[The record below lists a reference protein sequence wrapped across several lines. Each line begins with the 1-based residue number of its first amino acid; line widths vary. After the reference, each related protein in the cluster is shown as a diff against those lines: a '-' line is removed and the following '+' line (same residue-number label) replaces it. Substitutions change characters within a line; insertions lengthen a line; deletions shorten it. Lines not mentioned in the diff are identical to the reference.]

1 MAENAVNTAASTPT
15 VTKVMTSPLT
25 PEKRPQSN
33 GHASPIYQKTNQ
45 DSPSIKHTDA
55 LTPPTV
61 TEKKTQTNGHA
72 SPSRHPANTNSHAGK
87 QYMEGYL
94 KTDDRMRLAKERR
107 EERERG
113 LAAREQAIKEKE
125 RRAQLQY
132 EKTVEERWK
141 RLEEQRQKEE
151 LRRAAV
157 EEKRRQQL
165 EEEKERLEAL
175 MRRSL
180 ERSLQLEN
188 RNKRWAWGPNGTA
201 QGDWEN
207 APPSLSAA
215 SAHPHDLA
223 APSPAAIESG
233 NAHHGHLNSMDKL
246 KVNRLVTHT
255 HSSLAHCNSAAELH
269 LSCLRCKVPS
279 SPHRG
284 SPSRRRNNHVPTEES
299 SGTLSAPNTPKKERL
314 RRERR
319 TGSPATGSPVRRA
332 KSPADVTRRSASPAT
347 PKLLPKSRTQS
358 PCTVRQYPPSP
369 MKHRPATPVS
379 DSNRKTED
387 KQAEIVK
394 SEDPKVGRSL
404 KAEIHQNKSPN
415 NESLDKAPKMET
427 TVSSTPPPERR
438 TIKIENH
445 INGSKEKKSVV
456 LENQQKKNEK
466 LETPEKK
473 HPITNCND
481 VTANKCADP
490 SPVNSPG
497 RVVAGT
503 TDAEEASRLL
513 AERRRLARVLKEQE
527 EKQRRELEEQE
538 KLKSERLKK
547 RQLEERARQEEKAR
561 QAEEEKCRHEQ
572 ERKKRE
578 QEEKKHKE
586 KELQAQMEKEK
597 EEAEIRAQKDA
608 ERQRQKRE
616 IFKQQE
622 EQERQQR
629 KKRIEEIMKRTRK
642 GDGEMKREDS
652 PEPLSP
658 VSHPISPP
666 GGNHLTSSSEVKS
679 QANPIQTTSVHGQI
693 DKQESPGK
701 RPENGCSNEQM
712 KSPAHMPAKNPF
724 LNGQVNINSTAVK
737 TEEKGKVSEENAKT
751 IRQESKQVKT
761 QSLQVKEQIK
771 REDTSAAK
779 VQVNPLKSSPENTVA
794 NIKSIVMTDSKPQV
808 YTQVKVPT
816 NIPTHNL
823 QENYLANG
831 KCQTITQVAK
841 QEASNQVKTA
851 DPVQMNGQATAQGPR
866 KDITGKKSDIPHAN
880 AQRSST
886 VTVPQAK
893 TFTQAGRHTITQVKS
908 KEGGNDNLPS
918 SFTSLQESKPP
929 LPLIRLDTLEG
940 KSGAAEDSADEVQYM
955 EVSPVSREELI
966 SIPEFSPVNSPQ
978 QNGMNN
984 MCALE
989 DLLDLTGQ
997 VAYPRLS
1004 PAASLGDC
1012 NKNLIEGVCSPGS
1025 DSKLIPPSSDKH
1037 HVQ

>member
-1 MAENAVNTAASTPT
+1 MAENAVNTAVSTT
-15 VTKVMTSPLT
+15 TAVTKVMTSPLT
-25 PEKRPQSN
+25 PEKRAQSN
-33 GHASPIYQKTNQ
+33 GHASPTYQKTNQ
-45 DSPSIKHTDA
+45 GSPSIKHTDA

-94 KTDDRMRLAKERR
+94 NTDDRMRLAKERR

-188 RNKRWAWGPNGTA
+188 RNKRWAWGPNGTT
-201 QGDWEN
+201 Q
-207 APPSLSAA
+207 
-215 SAHPHDLA
+215 
-223 APSPAAIESG
+223 
-233 NAHHGHLNSMDKL
+233 
-246 KVNRLVTHT
+246 
-255 HSSLAHCNSAAELH
+255 
-269 LSCLRCKVPS
+269 VPS

-284 SPSRRRNNHVPTEES
+284 SPSRRRNNPVPTEES

-394 SEDPKVGRSL
+394 SQDPKVGRSL

-456 LENQQKKNEK
+456 LESQQKNNEK

-473 HPITNCND
+473 HPKSNCND

-608 ERQRQKRE
+608 KRQRQERE

-751 IRQESKQVKT
+751 IRQESEQVKP
-761 QSLQVKEQIK
+761 QSLQVKEEIK

-779 VQVNPLKSSPENTVA
+779 VQVTPLKSSPENTVA

-816 NIPTHNL
+816 NIPTHEL

-866 KDITGKKSDIPHAN
+866 KDITGKKSDIPHSN
-880 AQRSST
+880 GQGSST

-984 MCALE
+984 MRALE

>member
-1 MAENAVNTAASTPT
+1 MAESAVSTTT

-33 GHASPIYQKTNQ
+33 GHASPTYQKTNQ
-45 DSPSIKHTDA
+45 GSPSIKHTDA

-72 SPSRHPANTNSHAGK
+72 SPSRHPPNTNAHAD
-87 QYMEGYL
+87 MEGYL

-107 EERERG
+107 EERERS

-207 APPSLSAA
+207 APPPLSAA
-215 SAHPHDLA
+215 SALPHDLA

-233 NAHHGHLNSMDKL
+233 N
-246 KVNRLVTHT
+246 
-255 HSSLAHCNSAAELH
+255 
-269 LSCLRCKVPS
+269 VPS
-279 SPHRG
+279 SPHRSPYRG
-284 SPSRRRNNHVPTEES
+284 SPSRRRNNPMPTEES
-299 SGTLSAPNTPKKERL
+299 SGALSAPNTPKKERL

-332 KSPADVTRRSASPAT
+332 KSPDVTRRSASPAT

-379 DSNRKTED
+379 DSSRKTED
-387 KQAEIVK
+387 KQAEDIK
-394 SEDPKVGRSL
+394 GLDPKEGRSL
-404 KAEIHQNKSPN
+404 KSEIHQNKSPN
-415 NESLDKAPKMET
+415 NESLDKNPKMET
-427 TVSSTPPPERR
+427 SAFSTPPPERR
-438 TIKIENH
+438 AIKIENH

-456 LENQQKKNEK
+456 LENQQKKTDK
-466 LETPEKK
+466 METPEKK
-473 HPITNCND
+473 HPKSNCND
-481 VTANKCADP
+481 MTADP
-490 SPVNSPG
+490 SPLNSPG
-497 RVVAGT
+497 KVVAGM

-513 AERRRLARVLKEQE
+513 AERRRLARILKEQE

-538 KLKSERLKK
+538 KLKSEQLKK

-561 QAEEEKCRHEQ
+561 QAEEEKCRQEQ

-578 QEEKKHKE
+578 QDEKKQKE

-608 ERQRQKRE
+608 ERQRQERE
-616 IFKQQE
+616 LFKQQE

-642 GDGEMKREDS
+642 SDGEMKREDS

-658 VSHPISPP
+658 VSYPVSPP
-666 GGNHLTSSSEVKS
+666 GSNHLISNAEVKS
-679 QANPIQTTSVHGQI
+679 QANSIQPTSVHGQS
-693 DKQESPGK
+693 DKPGK
-701 RPENGCSNEQM
+701 RPENTCANEQM
-712 KSPAHMPAKNPF
+712 KSPAHVPSKNPS
-724 LNGQVNINSTAVK
+724 LNGHINMNSAAVK
-737 TEEKGKVSEENAKT
+737 TQEKEKLSEEKAKT
-751 IRQESKQVKT
+751 IRQEREHAKT
-761 QSLQVKEQIK
+761 QVKEEIK
-771 REDTSAAK
+771 REDASAAK
-779 VQVNPLKSSPENTVA
+779 VQGTPLKSSPENTVA
-794 NIKSIVMTDSKPQV
+794 NIKSIVTTDNKSQGS
-808 YTQVKVPT
+808 TQTKAPA
-816 NIPTHNL
+816 NMPTH
-823 QENYLANG
+823 YLTNG
-831 KCQTITQVAK
+831 KSQTITQVA
-841 QEASNQVKTA
+841 SNQMKTL
-851 DPVQMNGQATAQGPR
+851 DSVQMNGQATARGPT
-866 KDITGKKSDIPHAN
+866 KEITVKKSDIPHAN
-880 AQRSST
+880 VQGSSN
-886 VTVPQAK
+886 VTVPQA
-893 TFTQAGRHTITQVKS
+893 GRHMITQVKP

-918 SFTSLQESKPP
+918 SLTPLPESKPP

-940 KSGAAEDSADEVQYM
+940 KSGAADEVQYM
-955 EVSPVSREELI
+955 EVSPVSKEELI

-984 MCALE
+984 MRALE

-1025 DSKLIPPSSDKH
+1025 DSKLIPTNPPASDKR

>member
-1 MAENAVNTAASTPT
+1 MAENTVNTAVSTT
-15 VTKVMTSPLT
+15 TAVTKVMTSPLT
-25 PEKRPQSN
+25 PEKRPQINSH
-33 GHASPIYQKTNQ
+33 GSPTYQKTNQ
-45 DSPSIKHTDA
+45 GSPSPKHTDA

-72 SPSRHPANTNSHAGK
+72 SPSRHPPNTNALAGK

-107 EERERG
+107 EEREKS

-165 EEEKERLEAL
+165 EEEKERLETL
-175 MRRSL
+175 MRKSL
-180 ERSLQLEN
+180 ERSLHLEN
-188 RNKRWAWGPNGTA
+188 RNKRWAWGPNGTT
-201 QGDWEN
+201 Q
-207 APPSLSAA
+207 
-215 SAHPHDLA
+215 
-223 APSPAAIESG
+223 
-233 NAHHGHLNSMDKL
+233 
-246 KVNRLVTHT
+246 
-255 HSSLAHCNSAAELH
+255 
-269 LSCLRCKVPS
+269 VPS
-279 SPHRG
+279 SPHRLPYRG
-284 SPSRRRNNHVPTEES
+284 SPSRRRNNPVPTEES
-299 SGTLSAPNTPKKERL
+299 SRALSAPNTPKKERL

-387 KQAEIVK
+387 KQAEDIR
-394 SEDPKVGRSL
+394 SQDPKEGRSL
-404 KAEIHQNKSPN
+404 KTEINPNRSPN
-415 NESLDKAPKMET
+415 SESPDKEPKMET
-427 TVSSTPPPERR
+427 SVSSTPPPERR

-445 INGSKEKKSVV
+445 INGSKEKKSAV
-456 LENQQKKNEK
+456 LENQQKKDEK
-466 LETPEKK
+466 VETPEKK
-473 HPITNCND
+473 NSKSNCND
-481 VTANKCADP
+481 VTAEP
-490 SPVNSPG
+490 SPLNSPG
-497 RVVAGT
+497 KVVTGT

-538 KLKSERLKK
+538 KIKSEQIKK

-561 QAEEEKCRHEQ
+561 QANEEKCRQEQ

-578 QEEKKHKE
+578 QEEKKQKE

-597 EEAEIRAQKDA
+597 VEAEIRAQKDA
-608 ERQRQKRE
+608 ERQRQERE
-616 IFKQQE
+616 LFKQQE

-629 KKRIEEIMKRTRK
+629 KKRIDEIMKRTRK
-642 GDGEMKREDS
+642 SDGEMKREDS

-666 GGNHLTSSSEVKS
+666 GRNHLISNSQVKS
-679 QANPIQTTSVHGQI
+679 QASSIQTTSVHGQT

-701 RPENGCSNEQM
+701 RPENGHANEQM
-712 KSPAHMPAKNPF
+712 NSPAHMPSKNPF
-724 LNGQVNINSTAVK
+724 LNTHVNMNSAAGK
-737 TEEKGKVSEENAKT
+737 TQEKEKVSEENAKT
-751 IRQESKQVKT
+751 IRQESKEVKT
-761 QSLQVKEQIK
+761 QSLQMKEEIK
-771 REDTSAAK
+771 REDASAAK
-779 VQVNPLKSSPENTVA
+779 VQVTPLKSSPENTVA
-794 NIKSIVMTDSKPQV
+794 NIKSIVMTDNKS
-808 YTQVKVPT
+808 QVKAPANT
-816 NIPTHNL
+816 PTHNNL
-823 QENYLANG
+823 TNG
-831 KCQTITQVAK
+831 KSQTITQVVK
-841 QEASNQVKTA
+841 QEANIQVKTP
-851 DPVQMNGQATAQGPR
+851 DSVQMNGQATAQGP
-866 KDITGKKSDIPHAN
+866 KKEITVKKSDIPHAN
-880 AQRSST
+880 GQGSST

-893 TFTQAGRHTITQVKS
+893 TVPQAGGHMITQKP
-908 KEGGNDNLPS
+908 KESGNDEPPS
-918 SFTSLQESKPP
+918 SLTPLSESKPP
-929 LPLIRLDTLEG
+929 LPLIRLEG
-940 KSGAAEDSADEVQYM
+940 KSGAADEVQYM
-955 EVSPVSREELI
+955 EVSPVSKEELI
-966 SIPEFSPVNSPQ
+966 SIPEFTPVNSPQ
-978 QNGMNN
+978 QNGMSN
-984 MCALE
+984 MRALE

-1012 NKNLIEGVCSPGS
+1012 NKNLIEGICSPGA
-1025 DSKLIPPSSDKH
+1025 DSKLIPTNPPASDKH

>member
-1 MAENAVNTAASTPT
+1 MAENTVNTAVSTT
-15 VTKVMTSPLT
+15 TAVTKVMTSPLT
-25 PEKRPQSN
+25 PEKRPQINSH
-33 GHASPIYQKTNQ
+33 GSPTYQKTNQ
-45 DSPSIKHTDA
+45 GSSSPKHTDA

-72 SPSRHPANTNSHAGK
+72 SPSRHPPNTNALAGK

-107 EERERG
+107 EEREKS

-165 EEEKERLEAL
+165 EEEKERLETL
-175 MRRSL
+175 MRKSL
-180 ERSLQLEN
+180 ERSLHLEN
-188 RNKRWAWGPNGTA
+188 RNKRWAWGPNGTT
-201 QGDWEN
+201 Q
-207 APPSLSAA
+207 
-215 SAHPHDLA
+215 
-223 APSPAAIESG
+223 
-233 NAHHGHLNSMDKL
+233 
-246 KVNRLVTHT
+246 
-255 HSSLAHCNSAAELH
+255 
-269 LSCLRCKVPS
+269 VPS
-279 SPHRG
+279 SPHRLPYRG
-284 SPSRRRNNHVPTEES
+284 SPSRRRNNPVPTEES
-299 SGTLSAPNTPKKERL
+299 SRALSAPNTPKKERL

-387 KQAEIVK
+387 KQAEDIR
-394 SEDPKVGRSL
+394 SQDPKEGRSL
-404 KAEIHQNKSPN
+404 KTEINPNRSPN
-415 NESLDKAPKMET
+415 SESPDKEPKMET
-427 TVSSTPPPERR
+427 SVSSTPPPERR

-445 INGSKEKKSVV
+445 INGSKEKKSAV
-456 LENQQKKNEK
+456 LENQQKKDEK
-466 LETPEKK
+466 VETPEKK
-473 HPITNCND
+473 NSKSNCND
-481 VTANKCADP
+481 VTAEP
-490 SPVNSPG
+490 SPLNSPG
-497 RVVAGT
+497 KVVTGT

-538 KLKSERLKK
+538 KIKSEQIKK

-561 QAEEEKCRHEQ
+561 QANEEKCRQEQ

-578 QEEKKHKE
+578 QEEKKQKE

-597 EEAEIRAQKDA
+597 VEAEIRAQKDA
-608 ERQRQKRE
+608 ERQRQERE
-616 IFKQQE
+616 LFKQQE

-629 KKRIEEIMKRTRK
+629 KKRIDEIMKRTRK
-642 GDGEMKREDS
+642 SDGEMKREDS

-666 GGNHLTSSSEVKS
+666 GRNHLISNSQVKS
-679 QANPIQTTSVHGQI
+679 QASSIQTTSVHGQT

-701 RPENGCSNEQM
+701 RPENGHANEQM
-712 KSPAHMPAKNPF
+712 NSPAHMPSKNPS
-724 LNGQVNINSTAVK
+724 LNAHVNMNSAAGK
-737 TEEKGKVSEENAKT
+737 TQEKERVSEENAKT
-751 IRQESKQVKT
+751 IRQESKEVKT
-761 QSLQVKEQIK
+761 QSLQMKEEIK
-771 REDTSAAK
+771 REDASAAK
-779 VQVNPLKSSPENTVA
+779 VHVTPLKSSPENTVA
-794 NIKSIVMTDSKPQV
+794 NIKSIVMTDNKS
-808 YTQVKVPT
+808 QVKAPANT
-816 NIPTHNL
+816 PTHNNL
-823 QENYLANG
+823 TNG
-831 KCQTITQVAK
+831 KSQTITQVVK
-841 QEASNQVKTA
+841 QEANIQVKTP
-851 DPVQMNGQATAQGPR
+851 DSVQMNGQATVQGP
-866 KDITGKKSDIPHAN
+866 KKEITVKKSDIPHAN
-880 AQRSST
+880 GQGSST

-893 TFTQAGRHTITQVKS
+893 TVPQAGGHMITQKP
-908 KEGGNDNLPS
+908 KESGNDEPPS
-918 SFTSLQESKPP
+918 SLTPLSESKPP
-929 LPLIRLDTLEG
+929 LPLIRLEG
-940 KSGAAEDSADEVQYM
+940 KSGAADEVQYM
-955 EVSPVSREELI
+955 EVSPVSKEELI
-966 SIPEFSPVNSPQ
+966 SIPEFTPVNSPQ
-978 QNGMNN
+978 QNGMSN
-984 MCALE
+984 MRALE

-1012 NKNLIEGVCSPGS
+1012 NKNLIEGICSPGA
-1025 DSKLIPPSSDKH
+1025 DSKLIPTNPPASDKH

>member
-1 MAENAVNTAASTPT
+1 MAENAVNTAVSTT
-15 VTKVMTSPLT
+15 TAVTKVMTSPLT
-25 PEKRPQSN
+25 PEKRAQSN
-33 GHASPIYQKTNQ
+33 GHASPTYQKTNQ
-45 DSPSIKHTDA
+45 GSPSIKHTDA

-94 KTDDRMRLAKERR
+94 NTDDRMRLAKERR

-188 RNKRWAWGPNGTA
+188 RNKRWAWGPNGTT

-215 SAHPHDLA
+215 SALPHDLA

-233 NAHHGHLNSMDKL
+233 N
-246 KVNRLVTHT
+246 
-255 HSSLAHCNSAAELH
+255 
-269 LSCLRCKVPS
+269 VPS

-284 SPSRRRNNHVPTEES
+284 SPSRRRNNPVPTEES

-394 SEDPKVGRSL
+394 SQDPKVGRSL

-456 LENQQKKNEK
+456 LESQQKNNEK

-473 HPITNCND
+473 HPKSNCND

-608 ERQRQKRE
+608 KRQRQERE

-751 IRQESKQVKT
+751 IRQESEQVKP
-761 QSLQVKEQIK
+761 QSLQVKEEIK

-779 VQVNPLKSSPENTVA
+779 VQVTPLKSSPENTVA

-816 NIPTHNL
+816 NIPTHEL

-866 KDITGKKSDIPHAN
+866 KDITGKKSDIPHSN
-880 AQRSST
+880 GQGSST

-984 MCALE
+984 MRALE

>member
-15 VTKVMTSPLT
+15 AVTKVMTSPLT

-201 QGDWEN
+201 Q
-207 APPSLSAA
+207 
-215 SAHPHDLA
+215 
-223 APSPAAIESG
+223 
-233 NAHHGHLNSMDKL
+233 
-246 KVNRLVTHT
+246 
-255 HSSLAHCNSAAELH
+255 
-269 LSCLRCKVPS
+269 VPS